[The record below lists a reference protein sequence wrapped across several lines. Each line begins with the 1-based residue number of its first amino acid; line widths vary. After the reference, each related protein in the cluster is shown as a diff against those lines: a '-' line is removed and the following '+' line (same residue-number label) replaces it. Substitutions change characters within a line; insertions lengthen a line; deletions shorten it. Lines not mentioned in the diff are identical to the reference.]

1 MTWLDRNV
9 TELGGR
15 RLAPETLMMGYGYF
29 PGLSEGS
36 VKCPLFQTST
46 FVFRSAAEGKRFF
59 ELAYGLREPAPR
71 ERQGLIYSRI
81 NNPNLEIL
89 EDRLGI
95 WEGSRALVFGS
106 GMAAISTALLSY
118 VRPGDV
124 ILHSSPVY
132 GGTDYLFEK
141 LLPAFGVRA
150 VPFAAGAGEAVVRPA
165 LGTARGLG
173 RISCIYVETPANP
186 TNGLVDLGLMAQM
199 ADELAQATGLR
210 PKVLV
215 DNTFLGPLWQKP
227 LEHGCDLVLYS
238 LTKYVGGHSD
248 LVAGACIGS
257 AESLAPVQVT
267 RTILGTMC
275 DPHTAWLLMR
285 SLETLE
291 LRCSRSVDNAR
302 RVATYL
308 RDHPKVE
315 QVYFLDF
322 LPAGS
327 AEEKI
332 YRRQCGAP
340 GATFSFT
347 VRGGEA
353 EAFRFLDAMR
363 LVKLAVSLG
372 GTESLASHPAA
383 MTHSDIPRERQ
394 AELGIAPNLI
404 RVSIGVENADDLVAD
419 FRQALEQV

>member
-15 RLAPETLMMGYGYF
+15 RLSPQTLMMGYGYF

-59 ELAYGLREPAPR
+59 ELAYGLREPAPT

-95 WEGSRALVFGS
+95 WEDARALVFSS

-124 ILHSSPVY
+124 VLHSSPVY
-132 GGTDYLFEK
+132 GGTDYLFDK
-141 LLPAFGVRA
+141 LLPAFGVRT
-150 VPFAAGAGEAVVRPA
+150 VPFIAGIDEAGVRAACAAARA
-165 LGTARGLG
+165 LGPVRCLF
-173 RISCIYVETPANP
+173 VETPANP
-186 TNGLVDLGLMAQM
+186 TNGLVDLGLMARI
-199 ADELAQATGLR
+199 AGELGDATGLR
-210 PKVLV
+210 PRVLV
-215 DNTFLGPLWQKP
+215 DNTFLGPLWQRP

-257 AESLAPVQVT
+257 AEMLAPVQVT

-275 DPHTAWLLMR
+275 DPHTAWMLMR

-291 LRCSRSVDNAR
+291 LRCERSVENAR
-302 RVATYL
+302 RIAACL
-308 RDHPKVE
+308 RGHAKVE
-315 QVYFLDF
+315 KVYFLDF
-322 LPAGS
+322 LAEGS
-327 AEEKI
+327 EQFGI
-332 YRRQCGAP
+332 YRRQCTAP

-347 VRGGEA
+347 VQGGEA
-353 EAFRFLDAMR
+353 EAFRFLDALK

-383 MTHSDIPRERQ
+383 MTHSDIPLERR
-394 AELGIAPNLI
+394 AELGIVPNLI
-404 RVSIGVENADDLVAD
+404 RVSIGVEDSADLVAD
-419 FRQALEQV
+419 FTQALEQV